1 MTGSPR
7 PSTLCR
13 ILTLTL
19 VAAAVLA
26 WGGIAEAS
34 TFTVR
39 NNCSYTVYPGIYPPV
54 YANGGWSMAPGASV
68 SFNPGAFTGRIWG
81 RTGCNSASPA
91 QCATGQ
97 CGGTGLQCAGTTGQ
111 AGTSLA
117 EFNFNAG
124 ATDWYNVSY
133 VDGFDNP
140 VGVTVSNGSCYSPST
155 CKSAPLTSC
164 PAELRV
170 GGYCLSPCTR
180 YNTDQYCCRGAYGTQ
195 ATCVVANWAGFAQ
208 NYVNNIHGA
217 CPRQYAYAYDE
228 GSGALHTCPTGPNY
242 TITFCPSG
250 GGTPPPPPPPPPPGG
265 TVTSINSS
273 AWYQVINTNSG
284 RCTDDAGWSQANGA
298 RVIQWTCGAGQA
310 NQQWQFVPTSGGYYR
325 VMVRHATWLGWD
337 VTGGPGATGQG
348 VPVQLWGV
356 GSPAGNNQQWL
367 PQHLGN
373 GIWRFVARHS
383 GRCLDVPSSSTAN
396 GVQLQ
401 QWTCNGTGA
410 QSFRLV
416 QQ

>member
-1 MTGSPR
+1 MTASPR

-13 ILTLTL
+13 LLALAL

-26 WGGIAEAS
+26 WGGIVQAS
-34 TFTVR
+34 TFTVK
-39 NNCSYTVYPGIYPPV
+39 NNCSYTVYPGIYPPI
-54 YANGGWSMAPGASV
+54 YSNGGWTMAPGASV
-68 SFNPGAFTGRIWG
+68 NISPGAFNGRIWG
-81 RTGCNSASPA
+81 RTGCNSSSPA
-91 QCATGQ
+91 QCTTGQ

-140 VGVTVSNGSCYSPST
+140 VGVSVSNTGCVSPNT
-155 CKSAPLTSC
+155 CSNAPLTSC
-164 PAELRV
+164 DASLRT
-170 GGYCLSPCTR
+170 GGYCLSPCTKF
-180 YNTDQYCCRGAYGTQ
+180 NTDQYCCRGAFGTA
-195 ATCVVANWAGFAQ
+195 ATCVVANWAASARS
-208 NYVNNIHGA
+208 YVNNIHSA

-228 GSGALHTCPTGPNY
+228 ANGSLQTCPTGSNY

-250 GGTPPPPPPPPPPGG
+250 GSTPPPPPPPPGG
-265 TVTSINSS
+265 TVTSISSS

-284 RCTDDAGWSQANGA
+284 LCTDDNAWGTANGA
-298 RVIQWTCGAGQA
+298 RVIQWACGAGQY

-325 VMVRHATWLGWD
+325 VMVRYASYLGWD
-337 VTGGPGATGQG
+337 VTGGAGATGNS
-348 VPVQLWGV
+348 VPIQLWGV
-356 GSPAGNNQQWL
+356 GNPPGTNQEWL

-373 GIWRFVARHS
+373 GIWRFVVRNS
-383 GRCLDVPSSSTAN
+383 GKCLDVPAASTAG

-401 QWTCNGTGA
+401 QYTCNGTGA
-410 QSFRLV
+410 QSYRLV
-416 QQ
+416 QE